1 MRPFRSLALS
11 AFLVACLGVVEGD
24 PLSAQEPQAQATGGS
39 LQALIGQP
47 QAPAPLAKPSTAQ
60 LIGLIQNTVEP
71 DSWSPASAPAA
82 TASANGG
89 PATVQLVVLIQT
101 HVQAETW
108 DVNGGLG
115 TIQALP
121 W

>member
-1 MRPFRSLALS
+1 MSLLRTLALS
-11 AFLVACLGVVEGD
+11 AMVASCFVSLGER
-24 PLSAQEPQAQATGGS
+24 PLSAQEPQSQAAGGS
-39 LQALIGQP
+39 LQGVIGQP
-47 QAPAPLAKPSTAQ
+47 QAPAPLVKPRTAQ
-60 LIGLIQNTVEP
+60 LVGLIQNTVEP
-71 DSWSPASAPAA
+71 DSWAPTAAPAA
-82 TASANGG
+82 AGAANTV

-101 HVQAETW
+101 HVRAETW